1 MSMVSKA
8 RLTSDG
14 HRHRIVCVDDETQ
27 VLEGLSLQLGRR
39 YEVLTA
45 LSGAEALEIP
55 QREDHISVLI
65 SYMRMPRM
73 DGATL
78 LAKARSILPH
88 AARILLTGQTDLR
101 SAIAAVNAPR
111 GLRSSHL
118 RQTACNMMTVDL
130 ACNRLQTASTT
141 HGGRRGQLRR

>member
-8 RLTSDG
+8 RVTSDG

-73 DGATL
+73 DVPRYWL
-78 LAKARSILPH
+78 KR
-88 AARILLTGQTDLR
+88 AASCRTQR
-101 SAIAAVNAPR
+101 
-111 GLRSSHL
+111 
-118 RQTACNMMTVDL
+118 
-130 ACNRLQTASTT
+130 ASC
-141 HGGRRGQLRR
+141 